1 MFRDVFG
8 DRFEVRVHRTET
20 LMWEWE
26 IWDLLHSRLLESS
39 ASMPDGRYLSSR
51 DAFRAGCDR
60 AASVAVTAA

>member
-8 DRFEVRVHRTET
+8 ERFEVRVRLTDN

-26 IWDLLHSRLLESS
+26 IWDLVHGRLLESS
-39 ASMPDGRYLSSR
+39 GSIPDGRYLSSR

-60 AASVAVTAA
+60 AASVAVTSG